1 MKQGLVLPTKVILE
15 QLERKEAI
23 RPSGIIAPVQVTKN
37 DTLSGKVILTGSACE
52 TIKEGMI
59 VLYPRLSATK
69 FNIDDDPERDYYLL
83 PESSVLFA
91 FWGE

>member
-1 MKQGLVLPTKVILE
+1 MRRGLVLPTKLILQ
-15 QLERKEAI
+15 QLDKVETV

-69 FNIDDDPERDYYLL
+69 FNVDDDSTDYFLL

-91 FWGE
+91 YSE